1 MQKILF
7 LLSFISVSV
16 PSFSQ
21 NIDLV
26 AFEKQRVKYTKKS
39 MLVLGGWSAANMIGS
54 AFATKTH
61 NQEMRYFHQMN
72 VQWNGI
78 NLLIASLGYWGASKK
93 NAGNTTTLASVL
105 QHQNEV
111 EKTYLLNLGLDVA
124 YVTGGLYLT
133 EKSKTNSNP
142 ARFKGYGNAI
152 MVQGGFLLLYD
163 IVNYAIHRKH
173 GKQLDK
179 VLEKIQLTGVPGAV
193 AITYN
198 L

>member
-1 MQKILF
+1 MQKIL
-7 LLSFISVSV
+7 LLLGFITLSVS
-16 PSFSQ
+16 SISQ

-26 AFEKQRVKYTKKS
+26 AFEKQRVNYTKKS

-54 AFATKTH
+54 AFATKTS

-93 NAGNTTTLASVL
+93 NTGNATTLASVL
-105 QHQNEV
+105 QHQNGV
-111 EKTYLLNLGLDVA
+111 EKTYLINLGLDVA

-133 EKSKTNSNP
+133 EKSKSNSNRP
-142 ARFKGYGNAI
+142 RLKGYGNAI

-179 VLEKIQLTGVPGAV
+179 VLEKIQLTGAPGAV
-193 AITYN
+193 AVTYN
-198 L
+198 F

>member
-1 MQKILF
+1 MKKIF
-7 LLSFISVSV
+7 LLLCFAITLSS
-16 PSFSQ
+16 SFSQ
-21 NIDLV
+21 KIDLT
-26 AFEKQRVKYTKKS
+26 AFEQQRDSYTKKS
-39 MLVLGGWSAANMIGS
+39 LLVLGGWSAANIIGS
-54 AFATKTH
+54 AFATKTT
-61 NQEMRYFHQMN
+61 NEEMRYFHQMN

-78 NLLIASLGYWGASKK
+78 NLLIAALGYWGANKK
-93 NAGNTTTLASVL
+93 NTGKPTTLAGVL
-105 QHQNEV
+105 NRQSGV

-179 VLEKIQLTGVPGAV
+179 VLEKVELTRAPGAV
-193 AITYN
+193 ALTYN
-198 L
+198 F